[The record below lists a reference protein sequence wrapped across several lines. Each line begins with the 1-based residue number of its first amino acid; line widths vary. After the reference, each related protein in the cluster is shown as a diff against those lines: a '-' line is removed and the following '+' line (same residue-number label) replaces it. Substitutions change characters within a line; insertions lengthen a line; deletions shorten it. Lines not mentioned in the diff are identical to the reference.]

1 MADEENKSGEGKNAG
16 GGPIHVDSA
25 GGGYYADMEKVQEM
39 IAWARARVLVAGYDK
54 SMWTED
60 HDKTMSDFLLD
71 PAKSLLIL
79 YVKKDE
85 DVLVCKG
92 GNMLPDSNQF
102 YEAQFFVRNPSE
114 SLTPN
119 TINRVVQYGVFS
131 PDSIDSLLRVMD
143 GIYVP
148 FVVGNTTLPGSV
160 RRSLTSQMHRFM
172 AHLTETSYQTKGR
185 TVLYLPQESID
196 LTDTDTVL
204 EDKDLVQRLESTVIR
219 WTRQIK
225 EVINLQDNSQDAETA
240 GPLDEIN
247 FWSERTVDLSG
258 IREQLHDR
266 TVLRIAELLK
276 HVKSTYLK
284 SFEDLSA
291 TIHEGSNEAEDNLKF
306 LNCLRP
312 VCEEIEKS
320 SPPEV
325 VALLPKL
332 LKVIRMIWNVSGHYN
347 RQERLTGLLR
357 KVSNQIMAR
366 CCDYIPLSGVFD
378 QDGDVQTSID
388 RLRECIACGEA
399 WRVEYEKTKA
409 AISRSPKTKDW
420 SFPSESGIFAQID
433 AFVQRCKDLDEVCQ
447 GKIQFAPKP
456 RSDLPV
462 FGGVHGNEIV
472 RGILGVSK
480 QFESHMEKMR
490 SVKYNVLDV
499 KVTQWHSDFNV
510 FKQSIKDLEVMMGN
524 VMNSAFESVGSLK
537 DAVDLLEAF
546 ECLSTKENVKR
557 SLEKKTEHVIGLFL
571 SQLQTLR
578 QQFDKNNTKP
588 PVQTSEPKFSGAAV
602 WARGIRDLVEELWAN
617 LKKSKHWLPR
627 VRQWSEARTNYEQF
641 IGVLG
646 QYIERKYND
655 WYESLESLDH
665 GLLNEKLEA
674 KLIVKN
680 KVVTE
685 KTDPVRGIVHDV
697 KNHLSSNFD
706 HDLIQLFNEVRL
718 WGEFD
723 GINIPYVAHDIA
735 GQQKERLRV
744 VRAGVSMVVR
754 LYNTIIDDLAE
765 NERRLFSESDL
776 MNDSTALPKFFER
789 RLFSDHIRKL
799 DRRIAP
805 GIFKLNWTSKN
816 VKEWF
821 IQNWTDAC
829 RETTKIVA
837 SYKDGMAQIK
847 QQCRLITNTQLVLIE
862 KNVIYEDGEFES
874 KQKTH
879 RESVKA
885 ALKAAY
891 ATISETMKQLYSNFE
906 GQPPEVQKEWR
917 HLKYLVDKK
926 VEKALRETARR
937 SLLELSR
944 AINGDSR
951 TDPQPLFSVHV
962 VLENSQ
968 KIEFSPTIISLT
980 EMVNKVS
987 KYLLMTIKTVP
998 RIFDEKD
1005 FAKMKHSPG
1014 NSGKAKSFFE
1024 AISGDDDILKI
1035 LVNIMNGM
1043 SACGSELHKVLSYWD
1058 KYKSLWEMD
1067 REAFIRRYAKGNK
1080 SLGTFESDIQKHRD
1094 TQLDIQNED
1103 VSDNINFIQ
1112 VDYSDLK
1119 AKLIAFATDWQGR
1132 LTGLLNDN
1140 AKEIMNAVLNEIE
1153 SSTEQLTAVPLNLDE
1168 LSDQLLLLEGLEKKA
1183 DDTEASFDPLEKMY
1197 ASLNKFD
1204 VQITDEETAA
1214 LTNLRLTW
1222 AEFKMTKREA
1232 AKSMAK
1238 SKQNMRENL
1247 LNDLS
1252 NYNSELARYRKDAK
1266 ENLPYHDGDLTPTEA
1281 FEKISQTQRRTK
1293 KLKNRGGRL
1302 VPGLNIFDLEPP
1314 AAKQISETE
1323 GEIVLLESIWG
1334 VADSFEKNWAGWKDG
1349 VFRDLDTQSM
1359 EQTALQYKKK
1369 VTKLGREIKK
1379 WKTFHAVKDR
1389 VEQFLKTLPLITD
1402 LRNEA
1407 MRSRHWDS
1415 LRAEIKKDFDPHSEN
1430 FTLEQVFSLGLNLH
1444 SDFIAELSSTANK
1457 ELNIETAL
1465 AKVAED
1471 WKEIDIL
1478 MGDHKGIY
1486 YKVKDVEDLTAQL
1499 EDNQVTVST
1508 MKASRF
1514 YKAFQKQIDY
1524 WENTLSL
1531 ISEVV
1536 EMLLTVQRQWMYL
1549 ESIFM
1554 ASEDIQKQLP
1564 NESKM
1569 FDEINT
1575 TYKIITERIN
1585 DRPNALKAC
1594 QHEGMLENLTETDE
1608 KLQKIQKELDAYLE
1622 TKRMVFPRFYFLSN
1636 DDLLEIL
1643 GQQKDPLKVQMH
1655 IKKCFIGIKTLQ
1667 MIEPHSAGYNNPTVE
1682 AKGMNSPCSE
1692 QVPYNKNV
1700 VIDGP
1705 VELWLIEVEKMM
1717 VETMA
1722 KWLKDSLVAYRGSKI
1737 KDKWVKTFPG
1747 QLLITTCGITWTAD
1761 CDKALKRIASGN
1773 RKAMKHLKK
1782 SQGKFVTKLAA
1793 LVRGNIS
1800 KLNRKKTVALIT
1812 MEIHARDTQDK
1823 MIKADCASAEDFEWL
1838 MQLRFTYHKNE
1849 GEFGN
1854 CVAHS
1859 TNAQLEYSYEYQGNN
1874 GRLVVTPLTDRC
1886 ILTMVNA
1893 LYLCRGGNP
1902 LGPAGTGKTET
1913 VKDLGKNLA
1922 KFVVVFNCS
1931 DGLDYKSV
1939 GRMFAGLVQSG
1950 GWGCFDEFNRIEIEV
1965 LSVVAQQILS
1975 IMDALVLKKT
1985 HFLFEGTLI
1994 KLNPSLGIF
2003 ITMNPG
2009 YAGRTELPDNLKAL
2023 MRPCA
2028 MMVPDLTL
2036 IAEVMLAAEGFD
2048 NSKALAKKVTTLYSL
2063 MIQQLTKQDHY
2074 DYGLR
2079 SLKAVLN
2086 SAGAMKREDPNL
2098 EEDKIVLRALRDMN
2112 VPKFIRD
2119 DNRLFR
2125 LLLRDLFPD
2134 LELPVSDYGKLQVAI
2149 ERELRRGTPGI
2160 ANGIPLQVTNFIVTK
2175 TIQLFESKAMRHCNM
2190 LVGATLAGKST
2201 AWRILAQAYE
2211 SMAKED
2217 KLPGYVPVKPI
2228 ILNPKSLSLNEIYGA
2243 YDLATFEWAD
2253 GVLSKLF
2260 RDAALDNKPVEK
2272 WILLDGPVD
2281 TLWIESMNSVMDDN
2295 KVLTLINGDRIEM
2308 SNSMSLL
2315 FEVLDLAVA
2324 SPATVS
2330 RAGMVYMDVEDLGWR
2345 PFVMSW
2351 LDNKFQGEEVVAM
2364 KTLHSELFDKYVD
2377 KVLDFKSE
2385 HVAELVPVSDF
2396 NAVKSLCTLY
2406 DTLTKDGPNY
2416 ILEKSEEINDQQH
2429 KIYIEKWFAFCMVWS
2444 IGASAT
2450 AEGRKKIDYAIRDI
2464 DSLFPPAMTVF
2475 DYYVDNKAFDWKPWN
2490 DKVSKSYAVP
2500 KDLPF
2505 SSIIVP
2511 TLDTVRNSYCI
2522 SALMHC
2528 KINTLIVG
2536 NTGVGKTVLM
2546 SQLLGKLPPTYSK
2559 LEVIFSSA
2567 TTSNATQNIIES
2579 VMEKRSKEK
2588 FGPSG
2593 GKKLVCFVDDFNMPK
2608 KDLFGSQPPLELL
2621 RQWIDYGCWYDREK
2635 QTLRYIID
2643 TQLLAAM
2650 GPPGGGRSVITS
2662 RIQSRFN
2669 VINFTDPADAQL
2681 QRMFERI
2688 ISSRITEFDDEIKPL
2703 GVPLVQATIAVYK
2716 NACEQFLPTPTK
2728 AHYLFN
2734 LRDPAKVVQ
2743 GILRATPIAFGS
2755 SDQYL
2760 QLWIHEC
2767 LRVFADR
2774 LADLKDK
2781 DRFIDILDD
2790 QLTGALSSSWSGLCE
2805 DKQGPIITDLLSEPE
2820 GEESHGDT
2828 LEILEDFAK
2837 LKLKMEEDLEDYNV
2851 EPGFMPMNLVLF
2863 RDAIGHLMRIQRILK
2878 FPRGNAMLIGVGGS
2892 GRQSQT
2898 RLAAYTAE
2906 MTVFMI
2912 EITKTYRKVEFHDD
2926 LKKLYDM
2933 AGVQNKKTV
2942 FLFND
2947 TQLKE
2952 ENFLEDINNMLS
2964 SGQVP
2969 NLFLDDEKVAF
2980 FDAVAAEAKKKGIPE
2995 TPGNLWDLFV
3005 DRVRRN
3011 LHIVVCMSP
3020 VGDDFSRRVRLF
3032 PSLVNCTTIDWFLDW
3047 PVEALTE
3054 VAARFLEEERNLES
3068 AKHKSGVATVFGQ
3081 THESVVVAT
3090 ADMLKGLKRF
3100 NYVTPTSFL
3109 ELVKGYRQLL
3119 GVKRDEL
3126 LEQAKKLKNG
3136 VGKLIDAKE
3145 QVEVLSDE
3153 LAVKQIQVDKAQ
3165 KDCEEMLVV
3174 IVNEK
3179 RTADEKKKQ
3188 VEAETERISKEEIET
3203 KAIADDCERD
3213 LGAALPALERAMAEV
3228 DKLDKGSITEVKSF
3242 SKPPPLVA
3250 TVMGAVMV
3258 LFGCATDWA
3267 SAKKKLGESDF
3278 LKQIKGYDKDKVST
3292 SALNKIKKYCN
3303 KPEFTPPA
3311 VTKVSVAA
3319 GALCTWVCA
3328 IKLYCEVAKTVQPK
3342 RNALAK
3348 AMSTLKRKQ
3357 AALAKSQA
3365 ELAEVVAKV
3374 TELQNRFDTSVGEK
3388 NRLRDEAAHL
3398 QAYLERAAQ
3407 LVGGLAGERERW
3419 QKSIAGY
3426 EEQAVNVVG
3435 DALIAAAFVSYAGV
3449 FPSDFRA
3456 KLTKK
3461 WSKLVKMQE
3470 LPTSDKF
3477 HVSNFLANQTDV
3489 REWNID
3495 GLPKDDFS
3503 TENGV
3508 LVMSKGRWPLMIDPQ
3523 TQGNKWIK
3531 KKYGDELKIIDLK
3544 MSGYLR
3550 TVENSI
3556 QFGFPLLLQDVE
3568 ERLDPAL
3575 EPVLSKAVIKK
3586 GNSVMLKLGDKELD
3600 FSPDFSFFI
3609 TTRLANPHYPPELCT
3624 KVTLVNFVVKE
3635 EGLEAQLLGIVVQ
3648 FEEPSLEVQ
3657 KSEMVVKVAAGKRKL
3672 LELEDAILSGL
3683 SNATGS
3689 LLDDEELVTTL
3700 QDSQK
3705 TSVEV
3710 TEQLQVAEATEIK
3723 IDEARNNFKSVSIRA
3738 SILFFVLNDMSSVDP
3753 MYQFSLDSYSDLF
3766 TQSIEQS
3773 HKLKDMERLEAI
3785 NHYHTLAVYE
3795 STCRGLFERHKILF
3809 SFQMTI
3815 KILQNLGKVSTEE
3828 YQFFLKGPQVLDR
3841 SLQKDNPC
3849 SDWLQESSWDGICE
3863 LDKLSAFTGIT
3874 NSFDQNPR
3882 EWKILYE
3889 SDTPETE
3896 TLPGE
3901 WEGKV
3906 SDLQRMCIVRCLRM
3920 DRLLFAVTRYVA
3932 ENQGPQFVDPPAF
3945 NLGAI
3950 YKSSTFKTPL
3960 VFVLSPGVDPTKQL
3974 TTLAADLGQTTGI
3987 CALGQGQ
3994 GPRAES
4000 LLDEGVKKGSWV
4012 FLANCH
4018 LMLSWMPILEKR
4030 IDMIGDGTIDALPEF
4045 RLWLSSNPDPK
4056 FPITILQAAIKITTE
4071 PPSGLRPNLT
4081 RMINLVSEEQFERCE
4096 KKNIFKPLLFS
4107 LCWFHAIL
4115 IERRKFRNLGFNIPY
4130 EFNESDF
4137 VISQDVLGLYV
4148 DAYERTPWD
4157 ALKYLISQ
4165 ANYGGRVTD
4174 ELDARLIQVYIS
4186 QFFNPDVLAIQNYP
4200 LSELKTYVT
4209 PPPAALE
4216 AYKNII
4222 NDLPQEDDPRAFGQH
4237 PNAAI
4242 ASQISNSLDLLR
4254 TLLSLAPQTA
4264 GEGGETPGEIVL
4276 KVARSMK
4283 EQMPAVFRMKDIIEE
4298 LSSRSDPD
4306 PLKTVLLQELD
4317 RYNKLLKVLQ
4327 TSLAQLELGIQG
4339 LSVIT
4344 PELEEVFNGMLSGQ
4358 VPDMWAFAYPS
4369 LKPLG
4374 AWTRDLFLRIEQMD
4388 KWAKVAL
4395 PKVFWFTGF
4404 TYPTGFLTALLQT
4417 CARKTGEAIDAL
4429 GWEFNVIPQEENGI
4443 SQYPK
4448 DGAYM
4453 KGIYLEG
4460 ARWDYEHGYLA
4471 EPLPMELFSP
4481 MPIIHFKPAMAKK
4494 KPPRGTYSCPMY
4506 MYPLRTGTRERPSF
4520 VLMVHLKS
4528 GQQSSDFWIKRGTA
4542 LLLSLAE

>member
-917 HLKYLVDKK
+917 HLKYL
-926 VEKALRETARR
+926 
-937 SLLELSR
+937 
-944 AINGDSR
+944 
-951 TDPQPLFSVHV
+951 
-962 VLENSQ
+962 
-968 KIEFSPTIISLT
+968 
-980 EMVNKVS
+980 
-987 KYLLMTIKTVP
+987 
-998 RIFDEKD
+998 
-1005 FAKMKHSPG
+1005 
-1014 NSGKAKSFFE
+1014 
-1024 AISGDDDILKI
+1024 
-1035 LVNIMNGM
+1035 
-1043 SACGSELHKVLSYWD
+1043 
-1058 KYKSLWEMD
+1058 
-1067 REAFIRRYAKGNK
+1067 
-1080 SLGTFESDIQKHRD
+1080 
-1094 TQLDIQNED
+1094 
-1103 VSDNINFIQ
+1103 
-1112 VDYSDLK
+1112 
-1119 AKLIAFATDWQGR
+1119 
-1132 LTGLLNDN
+1132 
-1140 AKEIMNAVLNEIE
+1140 
-1153 SSTEQLTAVPLNLDE
+1153 
-1168 LSDQLLLLEGLEKKA
+1168 
-1183 DDTEASFDPLEKMY
+1183 
-1197 ASLNKFD
+1197 
-1204 VQITDEETAA
+1204 
-1214 LTNLRLTW
+1214 
-1222 AEFKMTKREA
+1222 
-1232 AKSMAK
+1232 
-1238 SKQNMRENL
+1238 
-1247 LNDLS
+1247 
-1252 NYNSELARYRKDAK
+1252 
-1266 ENLPYHDGDLTPTEA
+1266 
-1281 FEKISQTQRRTK
+1281 
-1293 KLKNRGGRL
+1293 
-1302 VPGLNIFDLEPP
+1302 
-1314 AAKQISETE
+1314 
-1323 GEIVLLESIWG
+1323 
-1334 VADSFEKNWAGWKDG
+1334 
-1349 VFRDLDTQSM
+1349 
-1359 EQTALQYKKK
+1359 
-1369 VTKLGREIKK
+1369 
-1379 WKTFHAVKDR
+1379 
-1389 VEQFLKTLPLITD
+1389 
-1402 LRNEA
+1402 
-1407 MRSRHWDS
+1407 
-1415 LRAEIKKDFDPHSEN
+1415 
-1430 FTLEQVFSLGLNLH
+1430 
-1444 SDFIAELSSTANK
+1444 
-1457 ELNIETAL
+1457 
-1465 AKVAED
+1465 
-1471 WKEIDIL
+1471 
-1478 MGDHKGIY
+1478 
-1486 YKVKDVEDLTAQL
+1486 
-1499 EDNQVTVST
+1499 
-1508 MKASRF
+1508 
-1514 YKAFQKQIDY
+1514 
-1524 WENTLSL
+1524 
-1531 ISEVV
+1531 
-1536 EMLLTVQRQWMYL
+1536 
-1549 ESIFM
+1549 
-1554 ASEDIQKQLP
+1554 
-1564 NESKM
+1564 
-1569 FDEINT
+1569 
-1575 TYKIITERIN
+1575 
-1585 DRPNALKAC
+1585 
-1594 QHEGMLENLTETDE
+1594 
-1608 KLQKIQKELDAYLE
+1608 
-1622 TKRMVFPRFYFLSN
+1622 
-1636 DDLLEIL
+1636 
-1643 GQQKDPLKVQMH
+1643 
-1655 IKKCFIGIKTLQ
+1655 
-1667 MIEPHSAGYNNPTVE
+1667 
-1682 AKGMNSPCSE
+1682 
-1692 QVPYNKNV
+1692 
-1700 VIDGP
+1700 
-1705 VELWLIEVEKMM
+1705 
-1717 VETMA
+1717 
-1722 KWLKDSLVAYRGSKI
+1722 
-1737 KDKWVKTFPG
+1737 
-1747 QLLITTCGITWTAD
+1747 
-1761 CDKALKRIASGN
+1761 
-1773 RKAMKHLKK
+1773 
-1782 SQGKFVTKLAA
+1782 
-1793 LVRGNIS
+1793 
-1800 KLNRKKTVALIT
+1800 
-1812 MEIHARDTQDK
+1812 
-1823 MIKADCASAEDFEWL
+1823 
-1838 MQLRFTYHKNE
+1838 
-1849 GEFGN
+1849 
-1854 CVAHS
+1854 
-1859 TNAQLEYSYEYQGNN
+1859 
-1874 GRLVVTPLTDRC
+1874 
-1886 ILTMVNA
+1886 
-1893 LYLCRGGNP
+1893 
-1902 LGPAGTGKTET
+1902 
-1913 VKDLGKNLA
+1913 
-1922 KFVVVFNCS
+1922 
-1931 DGLDYKSV
+1931 
-1939 GRMFAGLVQSG
+1939 
-1950 GWGCFDEFNRIEIEV
+1950 
-1965 LSVVAQQILS
+1965 
-1975 IMDALVLKKT
+1975 
-1985 HFLFEGTLI
+1985 
-1994 KLNPSLGIF
+1994 
-2003 ITMNPG
+2003 
-2009 YAGRTELPDNLKAL
+2009 
-2023 MRPCA
+2023 
-2028 MMVPDLTL
+2028 
-2036 IAEVMLAAEGFD
+2036 
-2048 NSKALAKKVTTLYSL
+2048 
-2063 MIQQLTKQDHY
+2063 
-2074 DYGLR
+2074 
-2079 SLKAVLN
+2079 
-2086 SAGAMKREDPNL
+2086 
-2098 EEDKIVLRALRDMN
+2098 
-2112 VPKFIRD
+2112 
-2119 DNRLFR
+2119 
-2125 LLLRDLFPD
+2125 
-2134 LELPVSDYGKLQVAI
+2134 
-2149 ERELRRGTPGI
+2149 
-2160 ANGIPLQVTNFIVTK
+2160 
-2175 TIQLFESKAMRHCNM
+2175 
-2190 LVGATLAGKST
+2190 
-2201 AWRILAQAYE
+2201 
-2211 SMAKED
+2211 
-2217 KLPGYVPVKPI
+2217 
-2228 ILNPKSLSLNEIYGA
+2228 
-2243 YDLATFEWAD
+2243 
-2253 GVLSKLF
+2253 
-2260 RDAALDNKPVEK
+2260 
-2272 WILLDGPVD
+2272 
-2281 TLWIESMNSVMDDN
+2281 
-2295 KVLTLINGDRIEM
+2295 
-2308 SNSMSLL
+2308 
-2315 FEVLDLAVA
+2315 
-2324 SPATVS
+2324 
-2330 RAGMVYMDVEDLGWR
+2330 
-2345 PFVMSW
+2345 
-2351 LDNKFQGEEVVAM
+2351 
-2364 KTLHSELFDKYVD
+2364 
-2377 KVLDFKSE
+2377 
-2385 HVAELVPVSDF
+2385 
-2396 NAVKSLCTLY
+2396 
-2406 DTLTKDGPNY
+2406 
-2416 ILEKSEEINDQQH
+2416 
-2429 KIYIEKWFAFCMVWS
+2429 
-2444 IGASAT
+2444 
-2450 AEGRKKIDYAIRDI
+2450 
-2464 DSLFPPAMTVF
+2464 
-2475 DYYVDNKAFDWKPWN
+2475 
-2490 DKVSKSYAVP
+2490 
-2500 KDLPF
+2500 
-2505 SSIIVP
+2505 
-2511 TLDTVRNSYCI
+2511 
-2522 SALMHC
+2522 
-2528 KINTLIVG
+2528 
-2536 NTGVGKTVLM
+2536 
-2546 SQLLGKLPPTYSK
+2546 
-2559 LEVIFSSA
+2559 
-2567 TTSNATQNIIES
+2567 
-2579 VMEKRSKEK
+2579 
-2588 FGPSG
+2588 
-2593 GKKLVCFVDDFNMPK
+2593 
-2608 KDLFGSQPPLELL
+2608 
-2621 RQWIDYGCWYDREK
+2621 
-2635 QTLRYIID
+2635 
-2643 TQLLAAM
+2643 
-2650 GPPGGGRSVITS
+2650 
-2662 RIQSRFN
+2662 
-2669 VINFTDPADAQL
+2669 
-2681 QRMFERI
+2681 
-2688 ISSRITEFDDEIKPL
+2688 
-2703 GVPLVQATIAVYK
+2703 
-2716 NACEQFLPTPTK
+2716 
-2728 AHYLFN
+2728 
-2734 LRDPAKVVQ
+2734 
-2743 GILRATPIAFGS
+2743 
-2755 SDQYL
+2755 
-2760 QLWIHEC
+2760 
-2767 LRVFADR
+2767 
-2774 LADLKDK
+2774 
-2781 DRFIDILDD
+2781 
-2790 QLTGALSSSWSGLCE
+2790 
-2805 DKQGPIITDLLSEPE
+2805 
-2820 GEESHGDT
+2820 
-2828 LEILEDFAK
+2828 
-2837 LKLKMEEDLEDYNV
+2837 
-2851 EPGFMPMNLVLF
+2851 
-2863 RDAIGHLMRIQRILK
+2863 
-2878 FPRGNAMLIGVGGS
+2878 
-2892 GRQSQT
+2892 
-2898 RLAAYTAE
+2898 
-2906 MTVFMI
+2906 
-2912 EITKTYRKVEFHDD
+2912 
-2926 LKKLYDM
+2926 
-2933 AGVQNKKTV
+2933 
-2942 FLFND
+2942 
-2947 TQLKE
+2947 
-2952 ENFLEDINNMLS
+2952 
-2964 SGQVP
+2964 
-2969 NLFLDDEKVAF
+2969 
-2980 FDAVAAEAKKKGIPE
+2980 
-2995 TPGNLWDLFV
+2995 
-3005 DRVRRN
+3005 
-3011 LHIVVCMSP
+3011 
-3020 VGDDFSRRVRLF
+3020 
-3032 PSLVNCTTIDWFLDW
+3032 
-3047 PVEALTE
+3047 
-3054 VAARFLEEERNLES
+3054 
-3068 AKHKSGVATVFGQ
+3068 
-3081 THESVVVAT
+3081 
-3090 ADMLKGLKRF
+3090 
-3100 NYVTPTSFL
+3100 
-3109 ELVKGYRQLL
+3109 
-3119 GVKRDEL
+3119 
-3126 LEQAKKLKNG
+3126 
-3136 VGKLIDAKE
+3136 
-3145 QVEVLSDE
+3145 
-3153 LAVKQIQVDKAQ
+3153 
-3165 KDCEEMLVV
+3165 
-3174 IVNEK
+3174 
-3179 RTADEKKKQ
+3179 
-3188 VEAETERISKEEIET
+3188 
-3203 KAIADDCERD
+3203 
-3213 LGAALPALERAMAEV
+3213 
-3228 DKLDKGSITEVKSF
+3228 
-3242 SKPPPLVA
+3242 
-3250 TVMGAVMV
+3250 
-3258 LFGCATDWA
+3258 
-3267 SAKKKLGESDF
+3267 
-3278 LKQIKGYDKDKVST
+3278 
-3292 SALNKIKKYCN
+3292 
-3303 KPEFTPPA
+3303 
-3311 VTKVSVAA
+3311 
-3319 GALCTWVCA
+3319 
-3328 IKLYCEVAKTVQPK
+3328 
-3342 RNALAK
+3342 
-3348 AMSTLKRKQ
+3348 
-3357 AALAKSQA
+3357 
-3365 ELAEVVAKV
+3365 
-3374 TELQNRFDTSVGEK
+3374 
-3388 NRLRDEAAHL
+3388 
-3398 QAYLERAAQ
+3398 
-3407 LVGGLAGERERW
+3407 
-3419 QKSIAGY
+3419 
-3426 EEQAVNVVG
+3426 
-3435 DALIAAAFVSYAGV
+3435 
-3449 FPSDFRA
+3449 
-3456 KLTKK
+3456 
-3461 WSKLVKMQE
+3461 
-3470 LPTSDKF
+3470 
-3477 HVSNFLANQTDV
+3477 
-3489 REWNID
+3489 
-3495 GLPKDDFS
+3495 
-3503 TENGV
+3503 
-3508 LVMSKGRWPLMIDPQ
+3508 
-3523 TQGNKWIK
+3523 
-3531 KKYGDELKIIDLK
+3531 
-3544 MSGYLR
+3544 
-3550 TVENSI
+3550 
-3556 QFGFPLLLQDVE
+3556 
-3568 ERLDPAL
+3568 
-3575 EPVLSKAVIKK
+3575 
-3586 GNSVMLKLGDKELD
+3586 
-3600 FSPDFSFFI
+3600 
-3609 TTRLANPHYPPELCT
+3609 
-3624 KVTLVNFVVKE
+3624 
-3635 EGLEAQLLGIVVQ
+3635 
-3648 FEEPSLEVQ
+3648 
-3657 KSEMVVKVAAGKRKL
+3657 
-3672 LELEDAILSGL
+3672 
-3683 SNATGS
+3683 
-3689 LLDDEELVTTL
+3689 
-3700 QDSQK
+3700 
-3705 TSVEV
+3705 
-3710 TEQLQVAEATEIK
+3710 
-3723 IDEARNNFKSVSIRA
+3723 
-3738 SILFFVLNDMSSVDP
+3738 
-3753 MYQFSLDSYSDLF
+3753 
-3766 TQSIEQS
+3766 
-3773 HKLKDMERLEAI
+3773 
-3785 NHYHTLAVYE
+3785 
-3795 STCRGLFERHKILF
+3795 
-3809 SFQMTI
+3809 
-3815 KILQNLGKVSTEE
+3815 
-3828 YQFFLKGPQVLDR
+3828 
-3841 SLQKDNPC
+3841 
-3849 SDWLQESSWDGICE
+3849 
-3863 LDKLSAFTGIT
+3863 
-3874 NSFDQNPR
+3874 
-3882 EWKILYE
+3882 
-3889 SDTPETE
+3889 
-3896 TLPGE
+3896 
-3901 WEGKV
+3901 
-3906 SDLQRMCIVRCLRM
+3906 
-3920 DRLLFAVTRYVA
+3920 
-3932 ENQGPQFVDPPAF
+3932 
-3945 NLGAI
+3945 
-3950 YKSSTFKTPL
+3950 
-3960 VFVLSPGVDPTKQL
+3960 
-3974 TTLAADLGQTTGI
+3974 
-3987 CALGQGQ
+3987 
-3994 GPRAES
+3994 
-4000 LLDEGVKKGSWV
+4000 
-4012 FLANCH
+4012 
-4018 LMLSWMPILEKR
+4018 
-4030 IDMIGDGTIDALPEF
+4030 
-4045 RLWLSSNPDPK
+4045 
-4056 FPITILQAAIKITTE
+4056 AIKITTE

-4494 KPPRGTYSCPMY
+4494 KAPRGTYSCPMY